1 MKFLLIITLSL
12 LCLTL
17 PAQKAHYAKLKLI
30 YPTELTYDTLLVK
43 GPKGEVLS
51 KTSSVTREG
60 KKICTYLISLD
71 SNKQGSFSIYFGGS
85 LSSVND
91 SLFFLS
97 HGNDLLITLQDSF
110 ALRNHIRFKLKNVY
124 NFEQLY
130 DQYKRYYTSKMQE
143 YDSLV
148 KNNPAYPL
156 SSQQYSLNAGFDF
169 VKKHLENPY
178 SIDLFSVFI
187 INPPFFHVGY
197 NQANEFYIKNLKDKI
212 RSTKTKIF
220 VEAKLGK
227 LKESL
232 KEGTKAPYFSGRS
245 IRGEL
250 INSSSLSGKNVLI
263 IFWATWC
270 GPCMKELPYLK
281 LINEEFK
288 KDNLVMVSISLDRDS
303 IKMIKVINESKLNWI
318 HLFNANSVME
328 SFRINPIPA
337 IFLIDEKGTILYNK
351 FDRKNETDNLEILTA
366 LLKQKFKH

>member
-1 MKFLLIITLSL
+1 
-12 LCLTL
+12 
-17 PAQKAHYAKLKLI
+17 
-30 YPTELTYDTLLVK
+30 
-43 GPKGEVLS
+43 
-51 KTSSVTREG
+51 
-60 KKICTYLISLD
+60 
-71 SNKQGSFSIYFGGS
+71 

-187 INPPFFHVGY
+187 INPPFFHVEY
-197 NQANEFYIKNLKDKI
+197 NQANEFYIKNLKNKI
-212 RSTKTKIF
+212 KSINTKIF
-220 VEAKLGK
+220 VEAKLEK

-232 KEGTKAPYFSGRS
+232 KEGTRAPYFSGRS

-281 LINEEFK
+281 HLSEEFK
-288 KDNLVMVSISLDRDS
+288 KGNLVMVSVSLDRDS
-303 IKMIKVINESKLNWI
+303 TRMTKVINENKLNWI
-318 HLFNANSVME
+318 HLFNAGSMTE
-328 SFRINPIPA
+328 AFRINPIPA
-337 IFLIDEKGTILYNK
+337 LFLIDEKGVILYNK
-351 FDRKNETDNLEILTA
+351 FNRENETDNLEILTA
-366 LLKQKFKH
+366 LLEQKFKH